1 VTRNRRMKKAA
12 KLSVVTMMAGGAL
25 LAVSAAPAFAG
36 GSSFTQGDLV
46 VYETV
51 GTTNAASA
59 VNLVDYSLSPP
70 ASSTSAPSSATP
82 GFTVNLPTADGSP
95 SSGDHALVGS
105 GGALND
111 GELTDSADGQS
122 LIAEG
127 YDDPLATAGTGAVYS
142 SSVART
148 VGIVS
153 PSGTVDTSTTFSGS
167 GAGKTRSATT
177 AVTGGNIYTGTQD
190 NGLGIT
196 TDGASTN
203 TTVNS
208 DDVDELQVV
217 DGNLYDSTN
226 KTINQVGTGLPTTTA
241 SDTALV
247 TGANEPTGF
256 GPDQFVLTNLNG
268 GSTPN
273 TLYVA
278 DGSNGAS
285 SGDPDSVDKYSLESG
300 VWTATGKITVPFA
313 VGIAVNVVSAND
325 VNIYVTGTAPTDS
338 PPTSS
343 DLTTYLY
350 GFTDTSGL
358 DGTLNGTPTVIAQA
372 PSGDVFKGLAW
383 APVAPG
389 TGTPEASMALAFP
402 ALGVVLL
409 GGGYVV
415 WRRRETS
422 NASVASPG

>member
-1 VTRNRRMKKAA
+1 MTRNRRLISTA
-12 KLSVVTMMAGGAL
+12 KLSIATVVTGGAL
-25 LAVSAAPAFAG
+25 LVASAVPAFATTPT
-36 GSSFTQGDLV
+36 SFTPGDLV

-59 VNLVDYSLSPP
+59 VNLVDYSLSPVATSSSVP
-70 ASSTSAPSSATP
+70 ASATA
-82 GFTVNLPTADGSP
+82 GFAVSLPTADDLP
-95 SSGDHALVGS
+95 NHALVGS

-122 LIAEG
+122 LVAEG

-153 PSGTVDTSTTFSGS
+153 PLGSVDTSTTFSGS

-190 NGLGIT
+190 TGLGIT
-196 TDGASTN
+196 TDGSNTN
-203 TTVNS
+203 TELNT

-226 KTINQVGTGLPTTTA
+226 KTINQVGTGLPTSGTP
-241 SDTALV
+241 SDTPLV
-247 TGANEPTGF
+247 TGANEPSGF
-256 GPDQFVLTNLNG
+256 GPDQFVPTSLGG
-268 GSTPN
+268 GSSPD

-285 SGDPDSVDKYSLESG
+285 SGSPDSVDKYSLESG
-300 VWTATGKITVPFA
+300 VWVATGKITVPFA
-313 VGIAVNVVSAND
+313 VGIAVNVVNAND
-325 VNIYVTGTAPTDS
+325 VNVYVTGTSPTDV
-338 PPTSS
+338 PPTSV
-343 DLTTYLY
+343 DLTTSLY

-358 DGTLNGTPTVIAQA
+358 DGTLNGTPTVIATA

-383 APVAPG
+383 APVSPG
-389 TGTPEASMALAFP
+389 MGTPETPWTLALP
-402 ALGVVLL
+402 LLGVILF

-415 WRRRETS
+415 WRRRETAAARVS
-422 NASVASPG
+422 LRP

>member
-1 VTRNRRMKKAA
+1 MMKAA
-12 KLSVVTMMAGGAL
+12 KLSAVSMMAGGAL
-25 LAVSAAPAFAG
+25 LAVSAVPAFAS

-70 ASSTSAPSSATP
+70 ASSSSVPASATP
-82 GFTVNLPTADGSP
+82 GFTVNLPTSDGSP

-142 SSVART
+142 ASVART

-153 PSGTVDTSTTFSGS
+153 PSGSVDTSTTFSGS

-177 AVTGGNIYTGTQD
+177 AVTGGNIYTGTQSD
-190 NGLGIT
+190 GLGIT
-196 TDGASTN
+196 TDGASSN
-203 TTVNS
+203 TTLNS

-217 DGNLYDSTN
+217 DGQLYDSTN
-226 KTINQVGTGLPTTTA
+226 KTINQVGSGLPTSSAT
-241 SDTALV
+241 DTALV
-247 TGANEPTGF
+247 TGTNAPTGF

-278 DGSNGAS
+278 DGSNGAT
-285 SGDPDSVDKYSLESG
+285 SGDPDSVDKYSLENG

-313 VGIAVNVVSAND
+313 VGIAINVVSAND
-325 VNIYVTGTAPTDS
+325 VNIYVTGTAPTDT

-358 DGTLNGTPTVIAQA
+358 DGTLNGTPTVLAQA

-383 APVAPG
+383 APVSPG
-389 TGTPEASMALAFP
+389 VGTPEAPWSLAFP
-402 ALGVVLL
+402 VIGFVLL
-409 GGGYVV
+409 GGGYLL
-415 WRRRETS
+415 WRRREPVLGTRS
-422 NASVASPG
+422 LRP